1 MAGAWRPGTR
11 QPQPGT
17 GERVSTSTSH
27 GVAARRLAAQP
38 AAPEA
43 ESADR
48 AGGPGTAVVRR
59 SSVQPTRRAVLDVQ
73 APDDAAAP
81 PELAHWFTERAFHYY
96 VTALRLPPA
105 ARLAGRQAGR
115 RAGRDL
121 RDAFADLDA
130 TCARVRGSDGM
141 ASVIVTARGRAAV
154 AAALWADGAHCGA
167 DALILS
173 APAWPRGGLRL
184 SIGCP
189 VLVLTNDSSQAPS
202 RPWQRRPGG
211 SGARP
216 PQPPQLGSHVTW
228 LALAGAGDEQRRHLD
243 ELGRWLGAYMYGTG
257 LDQLL

>member
-1 MAGAWRPGTR
+1 MA
-11 QPQPGT
+11 
-17 GERVSTSTSH
+17 VI
-27 GVAARRLAAQP
+27 
-38 AAPEA
+38 
-43 ESADR
+43 
-48 AGGPGTAVVRR
+48 RR

-73 APDDAAAP
+73 APDDPVAS
-81 PELAHWFTERAFHYY
+81 PELANWFTERAFHYY
-96 VTALRLPPA
+96 EAGLRLPQA
-105 ARLAGRQAGR
+105 ARLVVRQSGR

-130 TCARVRGSDGM
+130 ACARVRGSDGI

-154 AAALWADGAHCGA
+154 AAAQWADSAHRSA

-189 VLVLTNDSSQAPS
+189 VLVLTNESSQAPS
-202 RPWQRRPGG
+202 GPWQRRPGG
-211 SGARP
+211 GRAKP

-228 LALAGAGDEQRRHLD
+228 LTLPGAGGDQPLHLA
-243 ELGRWLGAYMYGTG
+243 ELGRWLGAYMYGSG